1 MNISQFAAINK
12 SLQSRES
19 TPSQHN
25 NISALSFNH
34 QPSLAPIFAP
44 ENGGILKPSM
54 IFQYQFSSP
63 KKSPQ
68 YDTDQVKTNIN
79 QKGQ

>member
-54 IFQYQFSSP
+54 RF
-63 KKSPQ
+63 
-68 YDTDQVKTNIN
+68 
-79 QKGQ
+79 